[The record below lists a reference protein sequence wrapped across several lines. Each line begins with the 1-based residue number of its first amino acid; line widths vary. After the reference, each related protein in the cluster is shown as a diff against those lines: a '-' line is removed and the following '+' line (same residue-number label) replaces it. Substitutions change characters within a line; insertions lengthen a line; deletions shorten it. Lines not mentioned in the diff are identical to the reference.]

1 MTIALWVI
9 AVGILALAAIIGY
22 GTWMRATDSRLDVL
36 TEADVADLTR
46 PYVDQLSVM
55 ALDDAPAPDSVF
67 WNGHQE
73 P

>member
-1 MTIALWVI
+1 MTAPLWVI
-9 AVGILALAAIIGY
+9 AAAAIALVALVGLKIWNEHYAGI
-22 GTWMRATDSRLDVL
+22 SHLDVL

-55 ALDDAPAPDSVF
+55 ALDDAEAPDSV
-67 WNGHQE
+67 WNGRE

>member
-1 MTIALWVI
+1 VTAALWVI

-36 TEADVADLTR
+36 TEADVAALLAPHAEIT
-46 PYVDQLSVM
+46 LM
-55 ALDDAPAPDSVF
+55 ATEDAPAPDSV